1 MPPSLPSLKLQKGE
15 QGGHRDGGDGDR
27 HVAGVGEL
35 EFLEED
41 HGAGVG
47 GDGQGFD
54 LGRAVGEEE
63 EEAEGQFRHF
73 GGWCGETGEEIG
85 VVKGAKG
92 EDRVGAKDARQ

>member
-1 MPPSLPSLKLQKGE
+1 MES
-15 QGGHRDGGDGDR
+15 
-27 HVAGVGEL
+27 
-35 EFLEED
+35 EEDTEMEETEIIMWPVWVNPNFSKKD

-54 LGRAVGEEE
+54 LGGAVGEE

>member
-1 MPPSLPSLKLQKGE
+1 
-15 QGGHRDGGDGDR
+15 
-27 HVAGVGEL
+27 VAGVGEP
-35 EFLEED
+35 EFLEKD
-41 HGAGVG
+41 HGAGVR

-54 LGRAVGEEE
+54 LGGAVGEE

>member
-1 MPPSLPSLKLQKGE
+1 MSPSLPSRKLQNGE
-15 QGGHRDGGDGDR
+15 RGGHRDGGDGDR
-27 HVAGVGEL
+27 HAAGVGEP
-35 EFLEED
+35 EFLEKD

-54 LGRAVGEEE
+54 LGGAVGEE

-73 GGWCGETGEEIG
+73 CGWCGETGEEIG

-92 EDRVGAKDARQ
+92 DDRVGAKDARQ